1 MAKVRG
7 IFEKVGGS
15 GTWWIRWT
23 DAQGKLHREKAGRKS
38 DAQTILAKRR
48 TETLQHKKLPEQF
61 RSKMTFDTLCDD
73 ALEHSKAT
81 NNSKVTHDLDLK
93 IAKLRPVFGSREAGG
108 ITKQD
113 IVRWL
118 TEQLETREWSAS
130 TRNRWQAAFSLIFR
144 VGIDNEKI
152 ERNPAS
158 QIRRKT
164 ENNTKVRFLT
174 DQEEPILRRVIQKR
188 CPAQMSTLDIALNT
202 GMRAGEQFSLKW
214 SQVDMER
221 RMITLPKT
229 KNGTVRHI
237 DINSI
242 ALAAFRDL
250 KARAVTSEDVFPS
263 RRNKGEALV
272 SARGWFNPALKDA
285 NIKGFTWHCLRHT
298 FASRLVMA
306 GVDIRTVGGLLGHK
320 SLAMTMRYSHL
331 APAAVDRLV
340 SRLTNGT
347 GTATDTSTIATS

>member
-1 MAKVRG
+1 VRNKLFKPFHRCCLVVHGG
-7 IFEKVGGS
+7 I
-15 GTWWIRWT
+15 
-23 DAQGKLHREKAGRKS
+23 
-38 DAQTILAKRR
+38 
-48 TETLQHKKLPEQF
+48 EQIVE
-61 RSKMTFDTLCDD
+61 
-73 ALEHSKAT
+73 AVT
-81 NNSKVTHDLDLK
+81 NLDLK
-93 IAKLRPVFGSREAGG
+93 IAKLRPVFGSQEAND

-118 TEQLETREWSAS
+118 TEQMDTREWSAS

-152 ERNPAS
+152 ERNPTS

-174 DQEEPILRRVIQKR
+174 DQEEPDLRRVIQKR

-214 SQVDMER
+214 PQVDMER

-250 KARAVTSEDVFPS
+250 KARAGASEDVFPS

-272 SARGWFNPALKDA
+272 SAKGWFNPALKEA
-285 NIKGFTWHCLRHT
+285 KIRGFTWHCLRHT

-331 APAAVDRLV
+331 APEHNAAAVDRLV

-347 GTATDTSTIATS
+347 GTATGTSTITTS